1 MKASRRAVQGYRQP
15 TSQPQDI
22 HQLDLTEAERA
33 RLTADNTPM
42 RSLQHHVRAQLPT
55 SLGSRGSCRLCAAT
69 TLRTHPR
76 RRETPRPRAARL
88 SAGAFNNAHQ
98 GPTGGG
104 RGSIRRCSTVMLLD
118 ESGAEGPVNL
128 LSHVNRVQGVRGVW
142 ASVQSV

>member
-15 TSQPQDI
+15 TSQPQGI

-55 SLGSRGSCRLCAAT
+55 SLGSRGSRRLCAAT
-69 TLRTHPR
+69 TLRTQLR

-98 GPTGGG
+98 
-104 RGSIRRCSTVMLLD
+104 GSIRRCSTVMLLD